1 MIRAGYLIDNQ
12 GYQSGTPD
20 TYMSGWG
27 YEYLQD
33 ISYHT
38 EGWKYEYVLGTFSEL
53 IAKHEAG
60 EIDLMS
66 SISYT
71 PERAENLLY
80 STNPSGKK
88 CYYVYVK
95 PDRGDLTVGDPEALR
110 GKTIGVNPDVLQTT
124 EGKAWLAERGID
136 VTYKEYATGGE
147 VFSALSSGE
156 VDAIIMNDV
165 LSSDDAMPVFYVGE
179 SDYYFTVPK
188 SRPDIMA
195 ELDAAMAQI
204 LTSNPHYNDEF
215 KARYSA
221 INVGSSSLTDRERD
235 WLASCDNTVT
245 VGYLG
250 NLRPYSLRGKDNQM
264 EGALS
269 AVVSDM
275 RERFG
280 ITVNERAY
288 SSNSDS
294 EAALGRGEID
304 VALPF
309 AKDYWIAERKGYAQ
323 SDSLASSSLVA
334 LYKGDDLG
342 SALSSILVQPN
353 SIVSESLLRSRY
365 PDAGIYT
372 AQSYGE
378 TETTLVRFVRLYQ
391 GVFVAGVAVA
401 FLGIMAIL
409 AWSLLRARKAQ
420 QEAQAASSAKTAFL
434 SRMSHEIRTPL
445 NGIIGILG
453 VNEAH
458 AEDAEYV
465 SRNRKKARVAAD
477 HLLSLI
483 NDVLDMS
490 KIEDSKVVLEH
501 KPFNVIDVIDEVLV
515 VGRLRAPEFGVTI
528 ESIGAEDLVHTDVI
542 GSPDHVRRVLLN
554 LVDNAVKY
562 NRLGGTVRCAVDEL
576 GVKGNIVTYRFV
588 VSDTGVG
595 MSEEFL
601 KSIFEP
607 FTQAGSDARSNYQG
621 TGMGMPIV
629 KGFVEKMD
637 GSIDVTSTQGEGSS
651 FCVVLPFEID
661 HASERHAGSA
671 DAEGECDVSGMR
683 VLLAEDNDLN
693 LEIATTLLADEGVAV
708 TCAANGRE
716 AFDTFVDRPAG
727 SFDAILMDI
736 MMPVMD
742 GYEAA
747 CAIRRSVKA
756 DVGSVPIFAMT
767 ANAFAEDAQR
777 AHDAGMN
784 GHLTKPIDMEKVK
797 QALATARR

>member
-245 VGYLG
+245 VGYLD

-294 EAALGRGEID
+294 EAALGCGEID

-309 AKDYWIAERKGYAQ
+309 AKDYWIAEQEGYAQ

-353 SIVSESLLRSRY
+353 SIVPESLLRSRY
-365 PDAGIYT
+365 PDADIIMCDNASACFSKRPFGIQDCRAPGYRQAHRT
-372 AQSYGE
+372 DAPGRPDASRHREQEHREFPGQHHRRH
-378 TETTLVRFVRLYQ
+378 LH
-391 GVFVAGVAVA
+391 GAV
-401 FLGIMAIL
+401 
-409 AWSLLRARKAQ
+409 LR
-420 QEAQAASSAKTAFL
+420 
-434 SRMSHEIRTPL
+434 
-445 NGIIGILG
+445 
-453 VNEAH
+453 
-458 AEDAEYV
+458 
-465 SRNRKKARVAAD
+465 RNRD
-477 HLLSLI
+477 
-483 NDVLDMS
+483 D
-490 KIEDSKVVLEH
+490 
-501 KPFNVIDVIDEVLV
+501 P
-515 VGRLRAPEFGVTI
+515 
-528 ESIGAEDLVHTDVI
+528 
-542 GSPDHVRRVLLN
+542 
-554 LVDNAVKY
+554 
-562 NRLGGTVRCAVDEL
+562 CAVRPTL
-576 GVKGNIVTYRFV
+576 SGGYSLPVWPWRF
-588 VSDTGVG
+588 SA
-595 MSEEFL
+595 SWRFL
-601 KSIFEP
+601 RGRCF
-607 FTQAGSDARSNYQG
+607 ARAKRSRKHR
-621 TGMGMPIV
+621 PRAV
-629 KGFVEKMD
+629 RKPR
-637 GSIDVTSTQGEGSS
+637 SS
-651 FCVVLPFEID
+651 
-661 HASERHAGSA
+661 
-671 DAEGECDVSGMR
+671 
-683 VLLAEDNDLN
+683 
-693 LEIATTLLADEGVAV
+693 
-708 TCAANGRE
+708 
-716 AFDTFVDRPAG
+716 
-727 SFDAILMDI
+727 
-736 MMPVMD
+736 
-742 GYEAA
+742 
-747 CAIRRSVKA
+747 
-756 DVGSVPIFAMT
+756 
-767 ANAFAEDAQR
+767 R
-777 AHDAGMN
+777 A
-784 GHLTKPIDMEKVK
+784 
-797 QALATARR
+797 

>member
-1 MIRAGYLIDNQ
+1 M
-12 GYQSGTPD
+12 
-20 TYMSGWG
+20 
-27 YEYLQD
+27 
-33 ISYHT
+33 
-38 EGWKYEYVLGTFSEL
+38 
-53 IAKHEAG
+53 
-60 EIDLMS
+60 
-66 SISYT
+66 
-71 PERAENLLY
+71 
-80 STNPSGKK
+80 
-88 CYYVYVK
+88 K
-95 PDRGDLTVGDPEALR
+95 PDRGGLTVDDPAVLR

-136 VTYKEYATGGE
+136 VTYKDYATGDE

-156 VDAIIMNDV
+156 VDAIIMNDT

-245 VGYLG
+245 VGYLD
-250 NLRPYSLRGKDNQM
+250 NLRPYSLRGKDGRM

-288 SSNSDS
+288 SSNSDL

-309 AKDYWIAERKGYAQ
+309 AKDYWIADQEGYAQ
-323 SDSLASSSLVA
+323 SDSMASLSLVA
-334 LYKGDDLG
+334 LYKGNDLG
-342 SALSSILVQPN
+342 SALASIAIRPN
-353 SIVSESLLRSRY
+353 SIVSESLLKSRY
-365 PDAGIYT
+365 PDADIVMCDNTT
-372 AQSYGE
+372 ACFDAHSSG
-378 TETTLVRFVRLYQ
+378 R
-391 GVFVAGVAVA
+391 
-401 FLGIMAIL
+401 
-409 AWSLLRARKAQ
+409 
-420 QEAQAASSAKTAFL
+420 AQAAIIPVTAL
-434 SRMSHEIRTPL
+434 
-445 NGIIGILG
+445 
-453 VNEAH
+453 
-458 AEDAEYV
+458 
-465 SRNRKKARVAAD
+465 
-477 HLLSLI
+477 
-483 NDVLDMS
+483 DV
-490 KIEDSKVVLEH
+490 
-501 KPFNVIDVIDEVLV
+501 
-515 VGRLRAPEFGVTI
+515 
-528 ESIGAEDLVHTDVI
+528 
-542 GSPDHVRRVLLN
+542 VR
-554 LVDNAVKY
+554 
-562 NRLGGTVRCAVDEL
+562 
-576 GVKGNIVTYRFV
+576 
-588 VSDTGVG
+588 S
-595 MSEEFL
+595 
-601 KSIFEP
+601 
-607 FTQAGSDARSNYQG
+607 Q

-637 GSIDVTSTQGEGSS
+637 GSIDVTSIQGEGSS
-651 FCVVLPFEID
+651 FYVVLPFEID
-661 HASERHAGSA
+661 RAPERHAGSA

-693 LEIATTLLADEGVAV
+693 LEIATTLLADESVAV

-747 CAIRRSVKA
+747 RAIRRSVKA

-797 QALATARR
+797 RALAIARR

>member
-156 VDAIIMNDV
+156 VDALIMNDV
-165 LSSDDAMPVFYVGE
+165 LSSDDAMPVLYVGE

-309 AKDYWIAERKGYAQ
+309 AKDYWIAEREGYAQ

-365 PDAGIYT
+365 PDADIIMCDNASACFDALSSGRAQAAIIPVMALDVVRSQNDLSAYKTAELPGTVRLTARMRQDAPTLLAIVNKSTANSQDNITAGIYT

-409 AWSLLRARKAQ
+409 AWSL
-420 QEAQAASSAKTAFL
+420 
-434 SRMSHEIRTPL
+434 
-445 NGIIGILG
+445 
-453 VNEAH
+453 
-458 AEDAEYV
+458 
-465 SRNRKKARVAAD
+465 
-477 HLLSLI
+477 
-483 NDVLDMS
+483 
-490 KIEDSKVVLEH
+490 
-501 KPFNVIDVIDEVLV
+501 
-515 VGRLRAPEFGVTI
+515 LRAPEFGVTI

-595 MSEEFL
+595 MSVEFL
-601 KSIFEP
+601 KRIFEP

-661 HASERHAGSA
+661 HAPERHAGSA